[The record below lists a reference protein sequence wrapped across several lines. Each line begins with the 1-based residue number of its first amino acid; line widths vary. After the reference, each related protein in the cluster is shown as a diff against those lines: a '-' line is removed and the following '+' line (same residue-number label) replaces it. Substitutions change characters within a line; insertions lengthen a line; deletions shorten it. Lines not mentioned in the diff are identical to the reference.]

1 MRAATVLSYD
11 MSTGKNARQQAGT
24 VEANALRID
33 TDKAEQIIEA
43 LNRDLASTYVL
54 YHQLRKHHWNV
65 EGAQSGDLHAFLGE
79 AAARA
84 EGQADLMAERVQT
97 LGGVPVAGPAEQ
109 ESRAYVAFEGEDVYD
124 IRSSL
129 ENDLESLGTIIENV
143 REHVGLADDLGDYGT
158 AELLRESLES
168 LEDDAHEID
177 HYLEDD
183 SLVQR

>member
-1 MRAATVLSYD
+1 

-24 VEANALRID
+24 IEENALRID
-33 TDKAEQIIEA
+33 TEKAEQIIEA
-43 LNRDLASTYVL
+43 LNRDLASAYVL

-65 EGAQSGDLHAFLGE
+65 EGAESGDLHAFLGE
-79 AAARA
+79 AAARI
-84 EGQADLMAERVQT
+84 EEQADVIAERIQT
-97 LGGVPVAGPAEQ
+97 LGGVPVGGPAEQ
-109 ESRAYVAFEGEDVYD
+109 EKRAYVEFEGEDVYD

-129 ENDLESLGTIIENV
+129 ENDLETFGDIIENV

-183 SLVQR
+183 TLVQR